1 MSRLISGETFVGD
14 ERVHVRFVISFKL
27 FGVYLKIYE
36 CKEEKLNILTL
47 TFAALDLFVSRTL
60 SHCHQERGFTN
71 KEVWIYPRSH

>member
-1 MSRLISGETFVGD
+1 M
-14 ERVHVRFVISFKL
+14 ISFKL

-60 SHCHQERGFTN
+60 SHCHQECGFTI
-71 KEVWIYPRSH
+71 KEV